1 MSIDQALTKTRGG
14 FLARLFGKGE
24 EQITPEWL
32 GAMEEALLR
41 ADVSVSL
48 VDPLMAQL
56 RDLQAT
62 GEVRTVPRA
71 FAAVRETLGAAL
83 AGEVRLRGE
92 GERPR
97 VILIVGVNGSGKTTT
112 AAKLAKRLKDSGERP
127 LLVAADTFRAAAIE
141 QLERWAQRVDVPI
154 ISGRPEGDPAA
165 VVFDAVSAAIA
176 RGNTSVIADTA
187 GRLHTKDQLMAELGK
202 IVRVAGR
209 ARAGAP
215 DEVLLV
221 LDGTAG
227 QNAIQQARQ
236 FTATAAVT
244 GLVVA
249 KLDGTAKG
257 GAVFAI
263 AQELGLP
270 VKIVHD
276 AIVEMLGG
284 AATPLAR
291 ADRPPTV
298 IVLAGLQGSG
308 KTTTAAKLANLLRKQ
323 GRQPL
328 LVAAD
333 VHRPAAID
341 QLVTLGRQLGLPV
354 RAVDPTRIV
363 ADVVAFAAG
372 AGAEARD
379 TVIVDTAGRLHI
391 DEAMM
396 EEVTALVARGRPHEV

>member
-1 MSIDQALTKTRGG
+1 MSFDQALAKTRSG
-14 FLARLFGKGE
+14 FLARLFGKRE

-32 GAMEEALLR
+32 GAVEEALLR
-41 ADVSVSL
+41 ADLSVSL

-71 FAAVRETLGAAL
+71 LAALRETLAATL
-83 AGEVRLRGE
+83 AGDLRLRGE

-127 LLVAADTFRAAAIE
+127 LLVAADTFRAAAIA

-154 ISGRPEGDPAA
+154 VSGKPEGDPAA
-165 VVFDAVSAAIA
+165 VVFDAVNAAIA

-187 GRLHTKDQLMAELGK
+187 GRLHTKDQLMAELEK

-270 VKIVHD
+270 VKL
-276 AIVEMLGG
+276 LGVG
-284 AATPLAR
+284 EKP
-291 ADRPPTV
+291 DD
-298 IVLAGLQGSG
+298 
-308 KTTTAAKLANLLRKQ
+308 
-323 GRQPL
+323 
-328 LVAAD
+328 LVPMD
-333 VHRPAAID
+333 PAAFVKA
-341 QLVTLGRQLGLPV
+341 LLP
-354 RAVDPTRIV
+354 
-363 ADVVAFAAG
+363 AA
-372 AGAEARD
+372 
-379 TVIVDTAGRLHI
+379 
-391 DEAMM
+391 
-396 EEVTALVARGRPHEV
+396 